1 MEDKV
6 LNTYHNTNNE
16 TLKLVNDALQITGE
30 SVLEVSTIGNKLE
43 YDANLQSVYKPNVHI
58 GERLLFINGLN
69 FLNMMVKYSSV
80 EGKKSFVVFAG
91 GAPGYYLYELSRYY
105 PNVIFLVIDP
115 KAFSPYISDN
125 LIQPYNEYVRLRSDE
140 LSSQQLTKIHYLRSL
155 DTLARLLDTS
165 IRIFALRRK
174 CTPELLVEL
183 KFILLDTMIYFW
195 SNKFEQE
202 SKNEEPAPLNDDEPE
217 YTDYDIIKNMITQ
230 YNYIKHLQPDASML
244 RFRIPIYDIG
254 PKRLGQF
261 METLNA
267 NQELDILNNYMKK
280 KIIYPNGK
288 LILQPW
294 NTKSSTETRIII
306 KKENIFTLAEYD
318 IAEYD
323 ALMNY
328 YNCLERPVR
337 KHNNDE
343 GFYKYGYCECNDCA
357 IELAVFKEYLTNNRE
372 YAKKEFSINGSIY
385 ELVGNLSQRLNY
397 LLGTKLEIPGIHGVN
412 RF

>member
-16 TLKLVNDALQITGE
+16 ILKLVNDSLHTAGE
-30 SVLEVSTIGNKLE
+30 PVLEVSTISNKLE
-43 YDANLQSVYKPNVHI
+43 YDENLQSVYKPNVHI

-80 EGKKSFVVFAG
+80 EGKKSFVIFVG

-115 KAFSPYISDN
+115 EPVNAYMSDN
-125 LIQPYNEYVRLRSDE
+125 LIQPYDEYVRSGSDE
-140 LSSQQLTKIHYLRSL
+140 LNSQQSTKIHYLRSL
-155 DTLARLLDTS
+155 DTLSRLLDTP

-183 KFILLDTMIYFW
+183 KFILLDTIIYFW
-195 SNKFEQE
+195 SNEFEIE
-202 SKNEEPAPLNDDEPE
+202 SKIGEPSLNREYSG

-230 YNYIKHLQPDASML
+230 YNYIKHLQPHSSML
-244 RFRIPIYDIG
+244 RFKIPVYDIG
-254 PKRLGQF
+254 PKKLGQF

-280 KIIYPNGK
+280 KILYPKGK

-294 NTKSSTETRIII
+294 DTKNSTETRIII

-318 IAEYD
+318 IPEYD

-357 IELAVFKEYLTNNRE
+357 IELHVFKEYLNNNRE

-397 LLGTKLEIPGIHGVN
+397 LLGTKLDIPGIHGIN